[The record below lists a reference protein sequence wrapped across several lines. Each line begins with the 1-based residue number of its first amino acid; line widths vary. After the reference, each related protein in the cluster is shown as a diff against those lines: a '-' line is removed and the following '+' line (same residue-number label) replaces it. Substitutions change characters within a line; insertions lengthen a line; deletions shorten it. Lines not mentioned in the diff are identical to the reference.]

1 MRNLFLT
8 SRNRRRAARI
18 RVSRCL
24 GAEIRQAGR
33 HVRAGGGE
41 RRGGLKLIPV
51 SSHDTP
57 YNPSRSNVRVSLNVE
72 KKHSEKQGKKERDKR
87 GRERKSFLRV
97 IRSAKRFFPF
107 VHTCTH
113 VSGIHAYFR
122 TMRYLYMC
130 AVEVCVMID
139 ERERKG
145 SSTERERERKDRLA
159 KVLKKKRKKKEK
171 ENVAARRRRD
181 LSERYIYI

>member
-1 MRNLFLT
+1 MRHLFLT

-72 KKHSEKQGKKERDKR
+72 KKNSEKQGKKERNETREEGKGKVSFALFDRQR
-87 GRERKSFLRV
+87 GFSLSFTRAHMFPGYTHIFER
-97 IRSAKRFFPF
+97 
-107 VHTCTH
+107 C
-113 VSGIHAYFR
+113 
-122 TMRYLYMC
+122 
-130 AVEVCVMID
+130 D
-139 ERERKG
+139 
-145 SSTERERERKDRLA
+145 
-159 KVLKKKRKKKEK
+159 
-171 ENVAARRRRD
+171 
-181 LSERYIYI
+181 IYICVR